1 MNEEEKNITPITEAP
16 AAPAP
21 KKRGRP
27 RKNPL
32 PAENNELPLQEK
44 AAEPKEKKAAK
55 TVESKT
61 EAPAAAEPNEP
72 VSLIEKVRKYVRKP
86 KKTET
91 PAPAG
96 QTENIAETPKTAEA
110 AAPASEVIQTAQ
122 ANQVAPT
129 AEVPVENA
137 DNTPAE
143 NNNKQSSAL

>member
-1 MNEEEKNITPITEAP
+1 M
-16 AAPAP
+16 
-21 KKRGRP
+21 
-27 RKNPL
+27 
-32 PAENNELPLQEK
+32 QEK

-96 QTENIAETPKTAEA
+96 QTENIAETPFRFFWRRSFFHSIFTSMKHTVKIEFLF
-110 AAPASEVIQTAQ
+110 
-122 ANQVAPT
+122 
-129 AEVPVENA
+129 A
-137 DNTPAE
+137 DIG
-143 NNNKQSSAL
+143 QH